1 MAQLHCY
8 LPDEVAAS
16 LRRRAEQAG
25 MSVSR
30 YLAELAR
37 RDIGQSWPEG
47 YFEQVFGREEIDPIT
62 RPDQGTFEPRPALD
76 E

>member
-8 LPDEVAAS
+8 LPEEEAES
-16 LRRRAEQAG
+16 LRHRAKRAG

-37 RDIGQSWPEG
+37 KDLVADWPEG
-47 YFEQVFGREEIDPIT
+47 YFERLFDSDDISPINHG
-62 RPDQGTFEPRPALD
+62 PQGDFEDRSSL

>member
-1 MAQLHCY
+1 VAQLHCY
-8 LPDEVAAS
+8 LPEYEAELL
-16 LRRRAEQAG
+16 LRRARRAG

-37 RDIGQSWPEG
+37 KDLVCDWPED
-47 YFEQVFGREEIDPIT
+47 YFERLFDRDDIEPTERGPQRE
-62 RPDQGTFEPRPALD
+62 FEDRGAL

>member
-8 LPDEVAAS
+8 LPEKEAES
-16 LRRRAEQAG
+16 LRRRAREAG

-37 RDIGQSWPEG
+37 RDLVSEWPED
-47 YFEQVFGREEIDPIT
+47 YFERLFERDEIAPLE
-62 RPDQGTFEPRPALD
+62 RGSQGEFEPRTGL

>member
-8 LPDEVAAS
+8 LRDEEAES
-16 LRRRAEQAG
+16 LRHRAQRAG

-37 RDIGQSWPEG
+37 EDLVSEWPVG
-47 YFEQVFGREEIDPIT
+47 YFERLFDRDTNAPIE
-62 RPDQGTFEPRPALD
+62 RGSQGDFEARNRF

>member
-8 LPDEVAAS
+8 LPEREAKN
-16 LRRRAEQAG
+16 LKRRASQAG

-37 RDIGQSWPEG
+37 KDLVADWPPG
-47 YFEQVFGREEIDPIT
+47 YFDRVFSVEDDAIERAPQGEFET
-62 RPDQGTFEPRPALD
+62 RSLLE
-76 E
+76 

>member
-1 MAQLHCY
+1 
-8 LPDEVAAS
+8 
-16 LRRRAEQAG
+16 

-37 RDIGQSWPEG
+37 KDLVCDWPED
-47 YFEQVFGREEIDPIT
+47 YFERLFDRDDIEPTERGPQRE
-62 RPDQGTFEPRPALD
+62 FEDRGAL